1 MEWWVWV
8 ILVVAALAAVLVFF
22 QRRSRNKP
30 VADGL
35 AGGRRWDDKAQ
46 MGDYRPVD
54 RHSDLEK
61 PHDH

>member
-22 QRRSRNKP
+22 QRRSRNKALSRGL
-30 VADGL
+30 ADGH
-35 AGGRRWDDKAQ
+35 RWDDKAQ

-61 PHDH
+61 PHGH